1 MIGVLSVRA
10 REACARVQ
18 APVEIWGDPFDFS
31 RRFNGEALEG
41 MVEKTLGK
49 LEESE
54 ADRCVVHR

>member
-1 MIGVLSVRA
+1 MRA
-10 REACARVQ
+10 RAACARVQ
-18 APVEIWGDPFDFS
+18 APVEIWGDLLVFF